1 MQTKLTLRLDAELI
15 ARAKRYGKR
24 TGRSVSQMVADYF
37 ALLDQDIVAD
47 DGEQITPIVASLHG
61 ALSNLEIDAGELQ
74 REMLEEQL

>member
-74 REMLEEQL
+74 REIEEQL

>member
-74 REMLEEQL
+74 REMLEERL

>member
-15 ARAKRYGKR
+15 AKAKRYGKR

-74 REMLEEQL
+74 REIEEQL

>member
-24 TGRSVSQMVADYF
+24 TGRSVSRMVADYF
-37 ALLDQDIVAD
+37 ALLDQDIVGD
-47 DGEQITPIVASLHG
+47 DGEQMTPIVASLHG